1 MPVPLNFLKDPWAD
15 TGDRVQ
21 FPYNPDTITELMSWL
36 KGFTAKYQRIPEEG
50 GVYIERREF
59 NQILYLL
66 TKQVIDA
73 FNITA
78 SDAQLDAERA
88 ERIEADEKEKAE
100 RIEAD
105 NKEKAERIEKDN
117 DLQQQLNAKF
127 MSVEDMGSFTHG
139 VNYYAD
145 EPCFLIARFEVA
157 DSSGKYGMMNA
168 EIERNA
174 TSQAHVVDV
183 GQFVFAVPLGH
194 RMDINGLKINGP
206 QSTILS
212 PTSQLPLGPVDKAN
226 ITITTFLN
234 GGDTWRSKCGTL
246 LGRDN
251 SSGILGKNYYIIK

>member
-1 MPVPLNFLKDPWAD
+1 MPVPLDFLKDPWAN

-21 FPYNPDTITELMSWL
+21 FPYNPDTVTELMSWL

-78 SDAQLDAERA
+78 SDAQLDAEKA

-105 NKEKAERIEKDN
+105 N

-127 MSVEDMGSFTHG
+127 MNIESMGSFTHG
-139 VNYYAD
+139 VNYYVD
-145 EPCFLIARFEVA
+145 EPCFLIARFGIKPP
-157 DSSGKYGMMNA
+157 DSVRAVFLNA
-168 EIERNA
+168 EIVRNND
-174 TSQAHVVDV
+174 SIHRDV
-183 GQFVFAVPLGH
+183 GQFVFATPWGH
-194 RMDINGLKINGP
+194 RPDINALEITNPSGGAAL
-206 QSTILS
+206 T
-212 PTSQLPLGPVDKAN
+212 PTSQLSYDGDAVNL
-226 ITITTFLN
+226 TITTFLN
-234 GGDTWRSKCGTL
+234 AGDYWHSKAGSG

-251 SSGILGKNYYIIK
+251 ASGVKGLEYFYVK

>member
-1 MPVPLNFLKDPWAD
+1 MPVPLDFLKDPWAD

-73 FNITA
+73 FKITA
-78 SDAQLDAERA
+78 SDAQLDAEIA
-88 ERIEADEKEKAE
+88 A

-105 NKEKAERIEKDN
+105 NKERAERTEKDN

-127 MSVEDMGSFTHG
+127 MSVEEMGSFTHG
-139 VNYYAD
+139 VNYYVD

-157 DSSGKYGMMNA
+157 DSSGKYGIMNA

-174 TSQAHVVDV
+174 TSQAHVVDS
-183 GQFVFAVPLGH
+183 GQFVFAAPWGH
-194 RMDINGLKINGP
+194 RMDINSLKINGP
-206 QSTILS
+206 ESTILS
-212 PTSQLPLGPVDKAN
+212 PTSQLPLSPVDKAN

-234 GGDTWRSKCGTL
+234 GGDTWRSKCGTF

>member
-1 MPVPLNFLKDPWAD
+1 MPVPLDFLKDPWAD

-78 SDAQLDAERA
+78 SDAQLDAEIA
-88 ERIEADEKEKAE
+88 A

-105 NKEKAERIEKDN
+105 NKERAERIEKDN

-127 MSVEDMGSFTHG
+127 MSVEEMGSFTHG

-157 DSSGKYGMMNA
+157 DSSGKYGIMNA

-174 TSQAHVVDV
+174 TSQANVVDSGGV
-183 GQFVFAVPLGH
+183 VFAAPWGH
-194 RMDINGLKINGP
+194 RMDINSLKINGP
-206 QSTILS
+206 ESTILS
-212 PTSQLPLGPVDKAN
+212 PTSQLPLSPVDKAN

-234 GGDTWRSKCGTL
+234 GGDTWRSKCGTF

>member
-1 MPVPLNFLKDPWAD
+1 MPVPLDFLKDPWAD

-73 FNITA
+73 FKITA
-78 SDAQLDAERA
+78 SDAQLDAEIA
-88 ERIEADEKEKAE
+88 A

-105 NKEKAERIEKDN
+105 N
-117 DLQQQLNAKF
+117 DLQAQLNRKF

-139 VNYYAD
+139 VNYYVD

-157 DSSGKYGMMNA
+157 DGSGKYGIMNA

-174 TSQAHVVDV
+174 TSQSHVVDS
-183 GQFVFAVPLGH
+183 GQFVFAAPWGH
-194 RMDINGLKINGP
+194 RMDINSLKINGP

-212 PTSQLPLGPVDKAN
+212 PTDQLPLTPIDNAN

-234 GGDTWRSKCGTL
+234 GGDTWRSKCGTI

-251 SSGILGKNYYIIK
+251 SSGIVGKNYYIIK

>member
-21 FPYNPDTITELMSWL
+21 FPYNPDTVTELMSWL
-36 KGFTAKYQRIPEEG
+36 KGFTAKYQRLPEEG

-78 SDAQLDAERA
+78 SDAQLNAETA
-88 ERIEADEKEKAE
+88 A
-100 RIEAD
+100 
-105 NKEKAERIEKDN
+105 RIEKDN
-117 DLQQQLNAKF
+117 DLQTQLNKKF
-127 MSVEDMGSFTHG
+127 MSIEDMGSFTHG
-139 VNYYAD
+139 VNYYVD

-157 DSSGKYGMMNA
+157 DASGKYGMMNA

-183 GQFVFAVPLGH
+183 GQFVFAAPGGH
-194 RMDINGLKINGP
+194 RMDINSLKINGP
-206 QSTILS
+206 ESTILS
-212 PTSQLPLGPVDKAN
+212 PTSQLPLGPIDKAN

-234 GGDTWRSKCGTL
+234 GGDTWRSKCGTF

-251 SSGILGKNYYIIK
+251 SSGILGTNYYIIKQGG

>member
-1 MPVPLNFLKDPWAD
+1 MPVPLDFLKHPWAD

-21 FPYNPDTITELMSWL
+21 FPYNPDTVTELMSWL

-73 FNITA
+73 FKITA
-78 SDAQLDAERA
+78 SDAQLDAETA
-88 ERIEADEKEKAE
+88 A

-105 NKEKAERIEKDN
+105 NQERAERTEKDN

-157 DSSGKYGMMNA
+157 DSSGKYGIMNA

-174 TSQAHVVDV
+174 TSQAHVVDS
-183 GQFVFAVPLGH
+183 GQFVFAAPWGH
-194 RMDINGLKINGP
+194 RMDINSLKINGP
-206 QSTILS
+206 ESTILS
-212 PTSQLPLGPVDKAN
+212 PTSQLPLSPVDKAN

>member
-1 MPVPLNFLKDPWAD
+1 MPVPLDFLKDPWAD

-21 FPYNPDTITELMSWL
+21 FPYNPDTVTELMSWL

-73 FNITA
+73 FKITA
-78 SDAQLDAERA
+78 SDAQLDAETA
-88 ERIEADEKEKAE
+88 A
-100 RIEAD
+100 
-105 NKEKAERIEKDN
+105 RIEKDN

-139 VNYYAD
+139 VNYYVD

-183 GQFVFAVPLGH
+183 GQFVFAVPWGH
-194 RMDINGLKINGP
+194 RMDINSLKINGP
-206 QSTILS
+206 ESTILS
-212 PTSQLPLGPVDKAN
+212 PTSQLPLGPIDSAN

-234 GGDTWRSKCGTL
+234 GGDTWRSKCGTI

-251 SSGILGKNYYIIK
+251 SSGIVGHKYYIIK

>member
-1 MPVPLNFLKDPWAD
+1 MPVPLDFLKDPCAN

-73 FNITA
+73 FKITA
-78 SDAQLDAERA
+78 SDAQLDAETAART
-88 ERIEADEKEKAE
+88 EA
-100 RIEAD
+100 
-105 NKEKAERIEKDN
+105 DN
-117 DLQQQLNAKF
+117 DLQAQLNRKF

-139 VNYYAD
+139 VNYYVD

-157 DSSGKYGMMNA
+157 DSSGKYGIMNA

-174 TSQAHVVDV
+174 TSQAHVVDS
-183 GQFVFAVPLGH
+183 GQFVFAAPWGH

-212 PTSQLPLGPVDKAN
+212 PTSQLPLSPVDKAN

>member
-36 KGFTAKYQRIPEEG
+36 KGFTAKYQRLPEEG

-73 FNITA
+73 FKITA

-88 ERIEADEKEKAE
+88 ERIE
-100 RIEAD
+100 
-105 NKEKAERIEKDN
+105 KDN
-117 DLQQQLNAKF
+117 NLQQQLNAKF

-157 DSSGKYGMMNA
+157 DGSGKYGMMNA

-174 TSQAHVVDV
+174 TSQAHVVDS
-183 GQFVFAVPLGH
+183 GQFVFAVPWGH

-206 QSTILS
+206 ASTILS
-212 PTSQLPLGPVDKAN
+212 PTSQLPLSPVDKAN

-234 GGDTWRSKCGTL
+234 GGDTWRSKCGTF